1 MYRLVLGLFLFLIKI
16 NEEMLLVLK
25 LVRHKRLIDVCSKA
39 ILYKTVLL
47 R

>member
-16 NEEMLLVLK
+16 NEEMLLLLK
-25 LVRHKRLIDVCSKA
+25 LVRQKRLIDVCSKA